1 MRERYGASGLTIIG
15 VNVDAER
22 GDADKFLRDVP
33 IQFEVVFDPKGD
45 LAKQFKL
52 QGMPSSFVF
61 GPGGELVVRH
71 IGFRDGSR
79 KERET
84 ELEALLAGPGM
95 IPSTK

>member
-1 MRERYGASGLTIIG
+1 MVIG
-15 VNVDAER
+15 VNVDREQT
-22 GDADKFLRDVP
+22 DAARFLREVPARFPIIYDPQGALALHYDVP
-33 IQFEVVFDPKGD
+33 
-45 LAKQFKL
+45 
-52 QGMPSSFVF
+52 GMPSSFVF